1 MMNFFHLRRPF
12 SGGVH
17 PESFKSLTSD
27 KHIDRGFWPRNIY
40 LSLQQ
45 RNGAKLTPL
54 VEVGDKVKRGQLVA
68 VSRSERVA
76 PVHSSVNGIVTA
88 ITEHITAHPARVKSD
103 TIVIRA
109 NEDRSW
115 GELISGSNLAAVDDE
130 TIIERVSEAG
140 IVGLGGAGFPT
151 GLKLKSAKRNQ
162 VDTVILN
169 GGECEPYLTSDDLTM
184 QEYAAEIIVGA
195 RLILKAS
202 GAKRVLIGIEDNK
215 PVAFQEMLY
224 AASEDKDIHVQK
236 VPSIYPMGSAKQMI
250 KTLTGKEVPKG
261 GSSNQIGVLVNNI
274 ATARSVYHA
283 VRFRRPLVTRVITV
297 SGKGIGEPRNV
308 EVPVGT
314 PVNEVIAYC
323 GGISQETERLIF
335 GGPMMGQVI
344 SSPHVPVDKTVGGLL
359 ALTEEEVVNSN
370 KHQECIRCGQCVRAC
385 PMGLMPFQLAAYTRV
400 SNFSMAQELGVLSCL
415 SCGACSYVCPSHIP
429 LVQYFMHAKG
439 VIWSNNQQDKKSARA
454 KELTEA
460 RKLRLEK
467 EEAGKQ
473 AAKKK
478 KAARP
483 GRAARKPALSEAAV
497 AETTAPET
505 TKADAPAAQ
514 RPARPARP
522 ARKPRGVPEAAE
534 AQQADTL
541 VTENPAS
548 ETGATE
554 TAAPQRPARPP
565 RPSRKPR
572 VKAETAETSDI
583 QQTTET
589 PETEVAAAPQR
600 PARPPRP
607 PRKVRVKP
615 AEKEVVTEQE
625 AMTAME
631 GDND

>member
-1 MMNFFHLRRPF
+1 MSLFQLHRPF

-17 PESFKSLTSD
+17 PKSFKTMTSD
-27 KHIDRGFWPRNIY
+27 KHIDKDFWPRNVY
-40 LSLQQ
+40 LSLQL
-45 RNGAKLTPL
+45 RSGAKLTPI
-54 VEVGDKVKRGQLVA
+54 VSVGDTVVRGQLVA

-88 ITEHITAHPARVKSD
+88 ITEHITSHPARVKSE

-115 GELISGSNLAAVDDE
+115 GEVTPVSNLANIDDDA
-130 TIIERVSEAG
+130 IIERVSEAG

-151 GLKLKSAKRNQ
+151 GLKLKSARRNK

-184 QEYAAEIIVGA
+184 QEFASEIIVGA
-195 RLILKAS
+195 RLIMKAS

-215 PVAFQEMLY
+215 PLAFEEMFY
-224 AASEDKDIHVQK
+224 AATEDPNIHVQK
-236 VPSIYPMGSAKQMI
+236 VPSIYPMGSAKQLI

-283 VRFRRPLVTRVITV
+283 VRFRRPLVTRVVTV
-297 SGKGIGEPRNV
+297 SGGGISEPRNV

-314 PVNEVIAYC
+314 PVNEIIAYC
-323 GGISQETERLIF
+323 GGFSEDTERLIF

-344 SSPHVPVDKTVGGLL
+344 SSPMVPVDKTVGGIL
-359 ALTEEEVVNSN
+359 ALTEDEVVNRN

-385 PMGLMPFQLAAYTRV
+385 PMGLMPFQLAAHTRV
-400 SNFSMAQELGVLSCL
+400 SNFGTAEEQGVMSCL

-439 VIWSNNQQDKKSARA
+439 VIWSNKQQERKSARA

-460 RKLRLEK
+460 RKQRIER
-467 EEAGKQ
+467 EEAEKQ
-473 AAKKK
+473 AAKEK

-483 GRAARKPALSEAAV
+483 SRPARKSAVEPAKEKETV
-497 AETTAPET
+497 AESKPQRPT
-505 TKADAPAAQ
+505 

-522 ARKPRGVPEAAE
+522 AR
-534 AQQADTL
+534 
-541 VTENPAS
+541 
-548 ETGATE
+548 
-554 TAAPQRPARPP
+554 PP
-565 RPSRKPR
+565 RVS
-572 VKAETAETSDI
+572 KA
-583 QQTTET
+583 
-589 PETEVAAAPQR
+589 
-600 PARPPRP
+600 
-607 PRKVRVKP
+607 
-615 AEKEVVTEQE
+615 KE
-625 AMTAME
+625 ATAME
-631 GDND
+631 ADND